1 MRRSDLW
8 CPYCQAYAAEW
19 DGNELRCG
27 ACGRIAMLDYGYV
40 VAEYGTDQA
49 KLVWGERDAEPAQM
63 TLGFAVRGET
73 WKRRS

>member
-1 MRRSDLW
+1 MSNHRPENLF

-40 VAEYGTDQA
+40 VAEYGTDKA
-49 KLVWGERDAEPAQM
+49 KRVWGERRDSEPEQM
-63 TLGFAVRGET
+63 TLGWGASYG
-73 WKRRS
+73 

>member
-40 VAEYGTDQA
+40 VAEYGTDKA
-49 KLVWGERDAEPAQM
+49 KQVWRQRDAGAKQM
-63 TLGFAVRGET
+63 TLGWEAA
-73 WKRRS
+73 

>member
-8 CPYCQAYAAEW
+8 CPYCSAYAAEW

-40 VAEYGTDQA
+40 VAEYGTDKA
-49 KLVWGERDAEPAQM
+49 KR
-63 TLGFAVRGET
+63 R
-73 WKRRS
+73 WKRQSRERGKATQLRLTDAAGRV

>member
-27 ACGRIAMLDYGYV
+27 ACGRIAMLDYDAVIAY
-40 VAEYGTDQA
+40 YGTDKA
-49 KLVWGERDAEPAQM
+49 KRVWREGAKPTQMRMQVLLTDAA
-63 TLGFAVRGET
+63 GRV
-73 WKRRS
+73 

>member
-1 MRRSDLW
+1 MRRSDMW

-40 VAEYGTDQA
+40 VAEYGTDKARQ
-49 KLVWGERDAEPAQM
+49 VWGQRDAGPAQM
-63 TLGFAVRGET
+63 TLGLEAA
-73 WKRRS
+73 